1 MYTLLQWFGSWK
13 FAGFRW
19 GKFLKLGVL
28 KHGQCVKKLNY
39 LHRSIK
45 KIYNVTSFPWYRTS
59 LNPTICCVFLIW
71 LLDNCKQQFGSLV
84 CFLLLIWS
92 FLTNF
97 LLRHGIVVFRSKIRL
112 CADIKVTQYRIRI
125 NSRGSIQFKIV
136 SKFRNDKYYFYYLVY
151 TNHQNRYGLKG
162 DWNFGMGFCRCNT
175 LKILGAVILSRKL
188 SVQRALLIPKKLTW
202 WSWPPW
208 KVLGFFENKKNWLK
222 N

>member
-1 MYTLLQWFGSWK
+1 MFIGSSIIEAPWINYHSIFTNYDQDVWK
-13 FAGFRW
+13 DTFS
-19 GKFLKLGVL
+19 
-28 KHGQCVKKLNY
+28 VK
-39 LHRSIK
+39 RSTI
-45 KIYNVTSFPWYRTS
+45 S
-59 LNPTICCVFLIW
+59 L
-71 LLDNCKQQFGSLV
+71 
-84 CFLLLIWS
+84 
-92 FLTNF
+92 
-97 LLRHGIVVFRSKIRL
+97 IVVFRSKIRL
-112 CADIKVTQYRIRI
+112 CANIKGTQYCIRI
-125 NSRGSIQFKIV
+125 NSRGSVQFKIV
-136 SKFRNDKYYFYYLVY
+136 SKFTNDKYYFYYLVY